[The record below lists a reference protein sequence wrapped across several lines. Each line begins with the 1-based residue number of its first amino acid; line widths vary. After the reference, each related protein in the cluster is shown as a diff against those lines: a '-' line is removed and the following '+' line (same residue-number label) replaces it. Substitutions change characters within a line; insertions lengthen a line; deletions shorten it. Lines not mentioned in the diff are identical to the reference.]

1 MPPSTPP
8 RCGRSS
14 KRGCAGDSG
23 SEHRR
28 RIRPWHHTPDDGR
41 TGPMKD
47 DGRVKGEGRLY
58 SRPRSPFYWM
68 EVWQDGRQIRKSTGK
83 TNKEDA
89 LKVLKKERQAVKAGE
104 KAPDEERLT
113 LRDLFRLLEADYKK
127 KRRRSTATMRCSFQH
142 FITFF
147 GEKAKAVRLGDRL
160 DEYETH
166 RTEEGASIGTLRI
179 ELSLLHRAY
188 HLAVKKK
195 RFSSRSVPDIEL
207 PPPDPSAIRKGFFR
221 RATVEKLCA
230 HLPDTIRRRRPVLV
244 LLPVAGWRCP
254 AVGVAGLRR
263 ARAGTDVAPRAEQD
277 RL

>member
-1 MPPSTPP
+1 MTAI
-8 RCGRSS
+8 SS
-14 KRGCAGDSG
+14 GVCSG
-23 SEHRR
+23 S
-28 RIRPWHHTPDDGR
+28 
-41 TGPMKD
+41 
-47 DGRVKGEGRLY
+47 
-58 SRPRSPFYWM
+58 
-68 EVWQDGRQIRKSTGK
+68 
-83 TNKEDA
+83 
-89 LKVLKKERQAVKAGE
+89 
-104 KAPDEERLT
+104 T

-142 FITFF
+142 FIAFF

-188 HLAVKKK
+188 PPGPSRTK

-207 PPPDPSAIRKGFFR
+207 PPPDPSAVRKGFFR

-230 HLPDTIRRRRPVLV
+230 HLPGRHRQRRPVFV

-254 AVGVAGLRR
+254 AAGVARLRP
-263 ARAGTDVAPRAEQD
+263 ARAGTDVAPRTEQD